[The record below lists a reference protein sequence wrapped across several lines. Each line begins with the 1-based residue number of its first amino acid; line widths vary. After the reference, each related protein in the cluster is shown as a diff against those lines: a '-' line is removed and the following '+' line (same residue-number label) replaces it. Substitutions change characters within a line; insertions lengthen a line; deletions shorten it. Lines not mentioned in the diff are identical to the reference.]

1 MPRIVKS
8 CQCNKCNCPNKIK
21 EFGHRY
27 EEENAIVKAEF
38 EHDVEPFITDYI
50 REVLEESREFNKD
63 YEEKLFK
70 ELAKKSGFNPREKYH
85 QRAGNNV

>member
-38 EHDVEPFITDYI
+38 EHDVD
-50 REVLEESREFNKD
+50 RAESIIQDICEWC
-63 YEEKLFK
+63 EKGQHHGPP
-70 ELAKKSGFNPREKYH
+70 KK
-85 QRAGNNV
+85 